1 MLGGPEKSM
10 EENDN
15 FGSLTDFDERI
26 VDQSGLV
33 RVLGWKKAK
42 SHDSSQGRD

>member
-1 MLGGPEKSM
+1 M
-10 EENDN
+10 EENDH

-26 VDQSGLV
+26 VDKSRLV
-33 RVLGWKKAK
+33 RMLGWKKAK